1 VFASRDTGRVF
12 QRPAGRP
19 DKSSA
24 ALLSK
29 ERREMASSDPL
40 NDPWRG
46 RP

>member
-12 QRPAGRP
+12 RPPAGRP
-19 DKSSA
+19 DKSLGA
-24 ALLSK
+24 VLSK
-29 ERREMASSDPL
+29 ERREVASSDPL